1 MKTISKIL
9 SAAIV
14 LMTASNAKAQSS
26 TTADAFATIVAPIAI
41 TNTAAMNFGNVAVQG
56 TTSVG
61 GAAGTG
67 GTVVLTPGGS
77 RSVTSGVTLPAG
89 STGVS
94 AAIFTVT
101 GDGNR
106 TYAITLPSSDVTLT
120 HSGNSATM
128 TVNTFTSNPSGT
140 GTLSGGTQTLNVG
153 ATLNV
158 AVGQLPGVYSGQY
171 TVMVNYN

>member
-26 TTADAFATIVAPIAI
+26 TSADAFATIIAPITIAK
-41 TNTAAMNFGNVAVQG
+41 AVDMNFGNVAVQG
-56 TTSVG
+56 ATSVG

-67 GTVVLTPGGS
+67 GTVVLAPGGT
-77 RSVTSGVTLPAG
+77 RTATGGVTLPG
-89 STGVS
+89 SVGTVT
-94 AAIFTVT
+94 AASFNVT

-120 HSGNSATM
+120 HSGNVATM
-128 TVNTFTSNPSGT
+128 AINAFTSNPSGT
-140 GTLSGGTQTLNVG
+140 GTLSSGAQTLNVG

-158 AVGQLPGVYSGQY
+158 AVGQLPGVYTGQF